1 MDGEEEE
8 EEDEED
14 ELEGEIM
21 EEEADKQARAQ
32 QKPSFWARMYRSR
45 STAR

>member
-1 MDGEEEE
+1 MDGEEE
-8 EEDEED
+8 EED

-21 EEEADKQARAQ
+21 EEEEEEDKQTITQ

>member
-8 EEDEED
+8 EE

-21 EEEADKQARAQ
+21 EEEVEEEEDKQTIAQ